1 MKKYYLTVFLMVNM
15 VSLSLAQL
23 PLSYDIRSQMDFY
36 NSNKM
41 IGGEWKN
48 VITEDQIA
56 GSPYL
61 KKEFENGSIYTVQR
75 QQYNEIPL
83 RYNIYNDNLEFKT
96 PDNEIMALSAP
107 EIVEKAVVGNTIL

>member
-41 IGGEWKN
+41 IGG
-48 VITEDQIA
+48 
-56 GSPYL
+56 
-61 KKEFENGSIYTVQR
+61 
-75 QQYNEIPL
+75 
-83 RYNIYNDNLEFKT
+83 
-96 PDNEIMALSAP
+96 
-107 EIVEKAVVGNTIL
+107 